1 MKKSLYI
8 LYIMCLVVLSGCQ
21 VIGEDDRY
29 IRLEGSKTDRVN
41 LLVEYTGWRCPNC
54 PKAANAAHELLEAN
68 DGNLVVVEL
77 HPALNGLTRPDR
89 GGRDNYQC
97 PEADVYYQY
106 MGGTNVTP
114 FPTGVLNFE
123 KQPSGVFF
131 TDYSAW
137 GKAVHDGCLVV
148 PEVKVADVNA
158 VMDSETRE
166 LVVYVSIEGES
177 ETLHEVECV
186 VWLIEDDIIGQQ
198 IMPDG
203 HTEAAYSH
211 NHVLRQVI
219 GEVWG
224 ETVQVKKDEPTIC
237 MQYGQVLDQV
247 EEENAYAVVLLMKD
261 KRVLNC
267 NIGTLIITE

>member
-54 PKAANAAHELLEAN
+54 PLAANAAHDLLEAN

-77 HPALNGLTRPDR
+77 HPPLNGLTKPDL
-89 GGRDNYQC
+89 GNKDNYQC
-97 PEADVYYQY
+97 AEADVYYQY

-148 PEVKVADVNA
+148 PEVKVTDLNA

-186 VWLIEDDIIGQQ
+186 VWLIENDIVGKQY
-198 IMPDG
+198 MPDG
-203 HTEAAYSH
+203 SKNKEYSH

-219 GEVWG
+219 GDVWG
-224 ETVQVKKDEPTIC
+224 ETVQVKKDESTIY

-267 NIGTLIITE
+267 NIGKLIITE